1 MKIGALDRFLLLV
14 NSHHKALVMQDSQI
28 ESANKKLKIAHA
40 SVARA
45 EDHLVEI
52 QQQALANPH
61 SEKYRT
67 DLDKATKTHDNAGK
81 AYAKAVD
88 KSIEAVGTGSGHIM
102 ILLPSRVADVPQ

>member
-1 MKIGALDRFLLLV
+1 
-14 NSHHKALVMQDSQI
+14 MQDSKI
-28 ESANKKLKIAHA
+28 ESANKKLKIAHGL
-40 SVARA
+40 VARA

-67 DLDKATKTHDNAGK
+67 GLDKAMRSQDNAGK

-88 KSIEAVGTGSGHIM
+88 GSIETIGTGSGRIM
-102 ILLPSRVADVPQ
+102 ILLPSREVADVLQS